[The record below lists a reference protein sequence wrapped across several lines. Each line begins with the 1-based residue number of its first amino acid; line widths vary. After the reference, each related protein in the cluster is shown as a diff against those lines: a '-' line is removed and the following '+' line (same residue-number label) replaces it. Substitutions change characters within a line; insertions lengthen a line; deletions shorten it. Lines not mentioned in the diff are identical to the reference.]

1 MPVQYKDYYATLGVP
16 KGSSQDE
23 IRKAFRRLAR
33 QHHPDVSKDKKNAE
47 SKFKDINEAYE
58 VLGDAEKR
66 KRYDELGADWD
77 RKGPQPPPGWD
88 RGEEAGS
95 FGGTGFSDFFEQF
108 FSGAAS
114 RGGGVG
120 VGGQGR
126 GFSPFGGMGGMGGME
141 EEPLRGRDIEADL
154 LVTIEEALHGAK
166 KKVSFRRDA
175 QAPMET
181 YEVRIPKGVHEG
193 QKIRLAGQGQSS
205 RAGRKATAGDMYL
218 VVRFER
224 HPDFRVEG
232 SDLHYDFDV
241 PAWLA
246 VLGGE
251 LSVPTP
257 EGAVRLKIPAGSQS
271 GRKFRLK
278 GRGLPISKDSRG
290 DFYACLNVKL
300 PESLGEEER
309 TLWEK
314 LSEIEAE

>member
-1 MPVQYKDYYATLGVP
+1 
-16 KGSSQDE
+16 
-23 IRKAFRRLAR
+23 
-33 QHHPDVSKDKKNAE
+33 VSKDKKNAE

-77 RKGPQPPPGWD
+77 RKGPQSPPGWE

-114 RGGGVG
+114 RGG
-120 VGGQGR
+120 R
-126 GFSPFGGMGGMGGME
+126 GHFSPFGDMGGME
-141 EEPLRGRDIEADL
+141 QEPPRGRDIEADL

-166 KKVSFRRDA
+166 KKISFRRDTH
-175 QAPMET
+175 APMET

-193 QKIRLAGQGQSS
+193 QKIRLAGQGQSGGS
-205 RAGRKATAGDMYL
+205 GRRAAAGDMYL

-232 SDLHYDFDV
+232 SDLLYDFDI
-241 PAWLA
+241 PAPLA

-251 LSVPTP
+251 ISVPTP
-257 EGAVRLKIPAGSQS
+257 EGAVRLKIPAGSQP

-278 GRGLPISKDSRG
+278 GRGLPINKESRG
-290 DFYACLNVKL
+290 DFYACLSVKL
-300 PESLGEEER
+300 PESLTEEER
-309 TLWEK
+309 KLWEK
-314 LSEIEAE
+314 LSKIEGD

>member
-1 MPVQYKDYYATLGVP
+1 MSVQYKDYYATLGVP
-16 KGSSQDE
+16 KGASQDE

-33 QHHPDVSKDKKNAE
+33 QHHPDVAKDKKNAE

-88 RGEEAGS
+88 RGDEGGS

-114 RGGGVG
+114 RGGR
-120 VGGQGR
+120 GGR
-126 GFSPFGGMGGMGGME
+126 FSPFGGMGGMGGME
-141 EEPLRGRDIEADL
+141 EEAPRGRDIEADL
-154 LVTIEEALHGAK
+154 LVTLEEALHGAK
-166 KKVSFRRDA
+166 KKISFRRDGN
-175 QAPMET
+175 APMET

-193 QKIRLAGQGQSS
+193 QKIRLAGQGQSAQ
-205 RAGRKATAGDMYL
+205 AGRRAPAGDMYL

-232 SDLHYDFDV
+232 SDLLYDFDV
-241 PAWLA
+241 PASLA

-251 LSVPTP
+251 VSVPTP
-257 EGAVRLKIPAGSQS
+257 EGSVRLKVPAGSQS

-278 GRGLPISKDSRG
+278 GRGLPINKESRG
-290 DFYACLNVKL
+290 DFYACLEVKL
-300 PESLGEEER
+300 PDSLTEEER
-309 TLWEK
+309 QLWEK
-314 LSEIEAE
+314 LSQIERD

>member
-1 MPVQYKDYYATLGVP
+1 MSVQYKDYYATLGVP
-16 KGSSQDE
+16 KGASQDE

-58 VLGDAEKR
+58 VLGDADKR

-77 RKGPQPPPGWD
+77 RKGPQPSPGWG

-114 RGGGVG
+114 RGGRT
-120 VGGQGR
+120 GR
-126 GFSPFGGMGGMGGME
+126 GGFSPFGGMGGMGGME
-141 EEPLRGRDIEADL
+141 DEAPRGQDIEADL

-166 KKVSFRRDA
+166 KKISFRRDPNE
-175 QAPMET
+175 PMET

-193 QKIRLAGQGQSS
+193 QKIRLAGQGQSARVG
-205 RAGRKATAGDMYL
+205 RAAAGDMLL

-232 SDLHYDFDV
+232 SDLLYDFEI

-251 LSVPTP
+251 YSVPTP
-257 EGAVRLKIPAGSQS
+257 EGAVRLKIPAGSQP

-278 GRGLPISKDSRG
+278 GRGLPIHKESRG
-290 DFYACLNVKL
+290 DFYACLAVKL
-300 PESLGEEER
+300 PETLSEEER
-309 TLWEK
+309 KVWER
-314 LSEIEAE
+314 LSKIESV

>member
-16 KGSSQDE
+16 KGASQDE
-23 IRKAFRRLAR
+23 VRKAFRRLAR
-33 QHHPDVSKDKKNAE
+33 QHHPDVAKDKKNAE

-77 RKGPQPPPGWD
+77 RKGPQPPPGWE
-88 RGEEAGS
+88 RGEDPGS

-114 RGGGVG
+114 RGGR
-120 VGGQGR
+120 GR
-126 GFSPFGGMGGMGGME
+126 YSPFGGMGGMGNMGGME
-141 EEPLRGRDIEADL
+141 QEPPRGRDVEADL

-166 KKVSFRRDA
+166 KKISFRRDA

-193 QKIRLAGQGQSS
+193 QKIRLAGQGQAAHPGR
-205 RAGRKATAGDMYL
+205 RAAAGDMYL

-224 HPDFRVEG
+224 HPDYRVEG
-232 SDLHYDFDV
+232 SDLLYDFDV
-241 PAWLA
+241 PAWRS

-251 LSVPTP
+251 ISVPTP
-257 EGAVRLKIPAGSQS
+257 EGAVRLKIPAGSQP

-278 GRGLPISKDSRG
+278 GRGLPISKESRG
-290 DFYACLNVKL
+290 DFYACLAVKL
-300 PESLGEEER
+300 PESLSPEER
-309 TLWEK
+309 QLWEK
-314 LSEIEAE
+314 LSEMERD

>member
-1 MPVQYKDYYATLGVP
+1 MSVQYKDYYATLGVP
-16 KGSSQDE
+16 KGASQDE

-33 QHHPDVSKDKKNAE
+33 QHHPDVAKDKKNAE
-47 SKFKDINEAYE
+47 SKFKEINEAYE

-108 FSGAAS
+108 FGGAAS
-114 RGGGVG
+114 RGGG
-120 VGGQGR
+120 GGGGGR
-126 GFSPFGGMGGMGGME
+126 FSPFGGAHGFGVAE
-141 EEPLRGRDIEADL
+141 EEPLRGQDIEADL
-154 LVTIEEALHGAK
+154 LVTIEEALHGGK
-166 KKVSFRRDA
+166 KKISFRRDGH
-175 QAPMET
+175 APMET

-193 QKIRLAGQGQSS
+193 QKIRLAGQGHSA
-205 RAGRKATAGDMYL
+205 RAGRRAAGDMYL

-232 SDLHYDFDV
+232 SDLLYDFDV

-246 VLGGE
+246 ALGGE

-257 EGAVRLKIPAGSQS
+257 EGAVRLKIPAGSQP

-278 GRGLPISKDSRG
+278 GRGLPIKKDLRG
-290 DFYACLNVKL
+290 DFYACLGIKI
-300 PESLGEEER
+300 PETLTSQER
-309 TLWEK
+309 QLWEK
-314 LSEIEAE
+314 LSEIERV

>member
-16 KGSSQDE
+16 KGASQDE

-33 QHHPDVSKDKKNAE
+33 QHHPDVAKDKKNAE

-88 RGEEAGS
+88 REDDASS

-114 RGGGVG
+114 RGGR
-120 VGGQGR
+120 GR
-126 GFSPFGGMGGMGGME
+126 FSPFGGMAGME
-141 EEPLRGRDIEADL
+141 EEPVRGRDIEADL
-154 LVTIEEALHGAK
+154 LVTIEEALHGSK
-166 KKVSFRRDA
+166 KKISFRRDA
-175 QAPMET
+175 KSPMET

-193 QKIRLAGQGQSS
+193 QKIRLAGQGQAAGVGR
-205 RAGRKATAGDMYL
+205 RAPAGDLYL

-232 SDLHYDFDV
+232 SDLLYDFDV
-241 PAWLA
+241 PAWLP

-257 EGAVRLKIPAGSQS
+257 EGAVRLKIPAGSQH

-278 GRGLPISKDSRG
+278 GRGLPISKESRG
-290 DFYACLNVKL
+290 DFYACLSVKL
-300 PESLGEEER
+300 PESLTDEER
-309 TLWEK
+309 QLWEK
-314 LSEIEAE
+314 LADIEKV